1 MTWYQ
6 GNNRT
11 RSVLVGLRG
20 VVEKAVGLG
29 SWHWLVLTNG
39 DEVKL
44 QRNALSVI
52 EVPREE
58 EIYDCGD
65 VSFSGSDLGSR
76 NTPRRALDDM
86 SFHPSK
92 EQLVEAVE
100 RHFLSQDMVAGGVDT
115 TSTTLEWAMAE
126 MMHKPEIMK
135 KAQEELDA
143 VVGKDNILE
152 DYHCVE
158 LHYLEAV
165 VKKAL
170 RLHPPNVFLIPH
182 SAIESC
188 VVGGYTIPKNT
199 AIFVNL
205 WEIQRDPSLWN
216 NPSEFNPERFLS
228 SATAGDKWDY
238 RGNDFRYFPFGS
250 GRRICPGISLA
261 EWSLK
266 YVLGTLLHSFNW
278 KLPVGAKID
287 LSDKFGQVLKIA
299 NPVVAIPTPRLSNPH
314 LYSLLLKEESGNQ

>member
-76 NTPRRALDDM
+76 NTPRRALTVDLRKLETAALWRYWRHFKLDDM

-100 RHFLSQDMVAGGVDT
+100 RHFLSQV
-115 TSTTLEWAMAE
+115 E
-126 MMHKPEIMK
+126 
-135 KAQEELDA
+135 AQTITQLPVLIIEGSGSGSLCLCILVSLIIEGSVIFIRLTNVCEE
-143 VVGKDNILE
+143 
-152 DYHCVE
+152 
-158 LHYLEAV
+158 
-165 VKKAL
+165 
-170 RLHPPNVFLIPH
+170 
-182 SAIESC
+182 
-188 VVGGYTIPKNT
+188 
-199 AIFVNL
+199 
-205 WEIQRDPSLWN
+205 
-216 NPSEFNPERFLS
+216 FLS
-228 SATAGDKWDY
+228 SRLLSRFIYLYPVCQDMRIYARSFCVANHK
-238 RGNDFRYFPFGS
+238 RGTYIQGFFEVIG
-250 GRRICPGISLA
+250 
-261 EWSLK
+261 
-266 YVLGTLLHSFNW
+266 LHF
-278 KLPVGAKID
+278 
-287 LSDKFGQVLKIA
+287 
-299 NPVVAIPTPRLSNPH
+299 
-314 LYSLLLKEESGNQ
+314 